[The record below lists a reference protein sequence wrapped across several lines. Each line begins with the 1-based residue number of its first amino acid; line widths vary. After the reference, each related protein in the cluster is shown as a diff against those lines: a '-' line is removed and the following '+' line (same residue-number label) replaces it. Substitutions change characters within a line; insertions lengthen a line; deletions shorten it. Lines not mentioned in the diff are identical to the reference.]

1 MQEIPLYAL
10 TEGEGATVTALTARG
25 TMRRRLQDIGVTAG
39 AHVDCV
45 GHAPSGD
52 PAAYRI
58 CGAVIAIRRADAA
71 DVLVCREAC
80 DAP

>member
-1 MQEIPLYAL
+1 MNEVPLYTLAA
-10 TEGEGATVTALTARG
+10 GDRATVTALTAEG
-25 TMRRRLQDIGVTAG
+25 TMRRRLQDIGITTG
-39 AHVDCV
+39 ATISCV

-71 DVLVCREAC
+71 DVLVIPRGREVG
-80 DAP
+80 

>member
-1 MQEIPLYAL
+1 MNDVPLYTLAA
-10 TEGEGATVTALTARG
+10 GDSARVSDLRAVG
-25 TMRRRLQDIGVTAG
+25 TMRRRLQDIGVTTG
-39 AHVDCV
+39 ADIDCV

-71 DVLVCREAC
+71 DILVIPHGCEA
-80 DAP
+80 P

>member
-1 MQEIPLYAL
+1 MNEVPLYTLAAGD
-10 TEGEGATVTALTARG
+10 TATVSALTASG
-25 TMRRRLQDIGVTAG
+25 TMRRRLQDIGITAG
-39 AHVDCV
+39 ATVDCV

-71 DVLVCREAC
+71 DILVIPRAR
-80 DAP
+80 DAE